1 MIILTRTS
9 TWLYM
14 TARLGAA
21 TLGLMLLFQSPMA
34 TAADRVSD
42 EFLTGYIASIL
53 ERDLLW
59 ERDSYLLKIVNGV
72 VTITLFEDDQMRR
85 EAVDKQLR
93 TIYGVQEV
101 TIEAT
106 DKQLRTIEGVQEVA
120 MEATNKQLRAID
132 GVQEVA
138 IEVKST
144 DTDMPEAVNSF
155 MGITDAG
162 KVFPT
167 GDLFRSF
174 IADPKQSRFFV
185 SLDNFRSSGEDYT
198 LAAVGFGET
207 FGLYRFFG
215 TREGDGLQLS
225 ILAGLF
231 AQFNMDNDSSDLI
244 NADYTIGIP
253 ATYRYGDN
261 SLRLRL
267 YHQSSH
273 LGDELLL
280 GANPPD
286 RINLSYEAT
295 ELIYSY
301 EWQEFR
307 VYGGGEYLIHKEP
320 SDLKPLSAHWGIEY
334 RGSTPL
340 MWNGRPIAGVD
351 IKNLEEHEWTNDT
364 SVKVGLEFGNPNP
377 GQRRLLLTAEWYN
390 GFDPHG
396 QFYNNKVEYYGLG
409 LSLGF

>member
-1 MIILTRTS
+1 MQMRTT
-9 TWLYM
+9 TWLYI
-14 TARLGAA
+14 TGRLGAA
-21 TLGLMLLFQSPMA
+21 ALCLMLLFQSPLA
-34 TAADRVSD
+34 IAADRISD

-53 ERDLLW
+53 ERDLHW
-59 ERDSYLLKIVNGV
+59 ERDSYMVKIVHGV
-72 VTITLFEDDQMRR
+72 ATITLFKEDPTRR
-85 EAVDKQLR
+85 EAAD
-93 TIYGVQEV
+93 
-101 TIEAT
+101 
-106 DKQLRTIEGVQEVA
+106 
-120 MEATNKQLRAID
+120 KQLRAID
-132 GVQEVA
+132 GVQELTIV
-138 IEVKST
+138 VKPK
-144 DTDMPEAVNSF
+144 DAGKPEAVSSF
-155 MGITDAG
+155 MGVSDEA
-162 KVFPT
+162 KAFPT
-167 GDLFRSF
+167 GDLFQPL
-174 IADPKQSRFFV
+174 IADPKQAQFFAN
-185 SLDNFRSSGEDYT
+185 LRGFRSLGKDYT

-225 ILAGLF
+225 VVGALF
-231 AQFNMDNDSSDLI
+231 AQFNMDESSDLI

-261 SLRLRL
+261 SLRLRI

-286 RINLSYEAT
+286 RVNLSYEAT

-301 EWQEFR
+301 EWREFR

-320 SDLKPLSAHWGIEY
+320 TDLKPLSAHWGIEY

-340 MWNGRPIAGVD
+340 VWNGRPIAGMD
-351 IKNLEEHEWTNDT
+351 MKSLEEHDWEIDT
-364 SVKVGLEFGNPNP
+364 SIKAGLEFGNPNP
-377 GQRRLLLTAEWYN
+377 GQRRLRLMAEWYK

-396 QFYNNKVEYYGLG
+396 QFYDNKVEYYGLG